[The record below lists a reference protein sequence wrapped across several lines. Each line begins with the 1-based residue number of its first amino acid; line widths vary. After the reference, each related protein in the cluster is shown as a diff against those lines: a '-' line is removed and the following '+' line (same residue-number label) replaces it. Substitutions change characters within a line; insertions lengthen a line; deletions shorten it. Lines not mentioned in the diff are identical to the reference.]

1 VEAHQDDPT
10 SEKVTD
16 PWSNVSA
23 ELSSLGDRLRQT
35 YRRVASEDGPTEDEI
50 KSALATLAG
59 AWDQVA
65 ASLSTALNDPE
76 TRAHMKKAAGVFA
89 AALGAT
95 VSDLGEELD
104 GREG

>member
-1 VEAHQDDPT
+1 VETHQPDPT
-10 SEKVTD
+10 SEETTD
-16 PWSNVSA
+16 PWGKVST

-76 TRAHMKKAAGVFA
+76 TRTHLRKAAGVFA